1 MAGNDLVEA
10 RRSQRTPRRS
20 GSIDFI
26 LSVVAMLALGGLGW
40 FSLGQYLVRPP
51 TAVTVVAS
59 AESSWTDKDDTR
71 CKAAGRAAVE
81 AGAPDSAGLVN
92 SAAADG
98 FAGLVAVLHCRLTVK
113 TERFC
118 IPEERRALV
127 AMVEDYLSRADI
139 ISAGLAVQGA
149 PMRLAGAILG
159 GEAAFGSSV
168 YDSIR
173 EETLAVMLTEHEKIV
188 DDLQA
193 LARGGVIAERDF
205 AGFLGMGVPERITK
219 MLGGVE
225 PQRNLCA

>member
-10 RRSQRTPRRS
+10 RRSQRVPRRS
-20 GSIDFI
+20 GGIDFI

-40 FSLGQYLVRPP
+40 FSVGQYLMRPP

-59 AESSWTDKDDTR
+59 ADSPWTDTDDTR
-71 CKAAGRAAVE
+71 CKAAGRAAIE
-81 AGAPDSAGLVN
+81 AGLPADAGFVN
-92 SAAADG
+92 RAAAEG
-98 FAGLVAVLHCRLTVK
+98 FTGLVAVLHCRLTIK

-118 IPEERRALV
+118 IPAERQALV

-159 GEAAFGSSV
+159 DEAAAGSSI
-168 YDSIR
+168 YDMER
-173 EETLAVMLTEHEKIV
+173 EDTTALMLTQHARIV

-193 LARGGVIAERDF
+193 LARRGVIAERDF
-205 AGFLGMGVPERITK
+205 AGFLGMGVPERITR

-225 PQRNLCA
+225 PQRNICA